1 MATKISAPAPA
12 GARQARSGAARRW
25 WVLAVASVAQLMVVL
40 DARRR
45 APSAGSQITSGCLG
59 YQGKKARDAC

>member
-1 MATKISAPAPA
+1 MAVKVDTPAPA
-12 GARQARSGAARRW
+12 GARAARGGAARRW

-40 DARRR
+40 DVRRR